1 MYTNSA
7 AIFRGD
13 IAGVVEQAKDWEV
26 GLIGTAVMPPLNVPV
41 RAGQY
46 PSFVLKEG
54 QLLKSDVKNRA
65 PYSAYARGT
74 RAFNQ
79 ETYTALEYGYE
90 EAVDDTVQ
98 LDVARFFDA
107 EVIAAKLAKRKLLL
121 AHELRVAAKIFDNST
136 FTATASGTAYTTAN
150 LATFDVGADVQEAL
164 DRMLSKG
171 ESTTNTKVVIPYPVW
186 TRLRASTKFQNR
198 LRGTG
203 LSSDTIL
210 NASTQAAAEVFGVS
224 EVLIGR
230 TSYDSAPEGV
240 AFAAAQAWVNTYIWV
255 GNVTEASA
263 GYLRR
268 WRWLHPQLVRV
279 WPGDRCQL
287 LPRRGDQVAT
297 SSALRTTPPRRWSTR
312 TPVSS
317 SRRSTANAGRD

>member
-13 IAGVVEQAKDWEV
+13 IAGVVEQAKDWES
-26 GLIGTAVMPPLNVPV
+26 GLIGTAVMPVLNVPV

-79 ETYTALEYGYE
+79 DTYTALEYGYE
-90 EAVDDTVQ
+90 EAVDDTVS

-121 AHELRVAAKIFDNST
+121 AHELRVAAAIFNTNNFTSTNS
-136 FTATASGTAYTTAN
+136 ATAYTTAN

-171 ESTTNTKVVIPYPVW
+171 ESTSNAKVVIPYPVW

-203 LSSDTIL
+203 LSTDTIL
-210 NASTQAAAEVFGVS
+210 NASTQAAAEVFGVA

-230 TSYDSAPEGV
+230 ASYDSAAEGV
-240 AFAAAQAWVNTYIWV
+240 AFSAANAWSNSYIWV
-255 GNVTEASA
+255 GNVTDASA
-263 GYLRR
+263 GFFGGGAGFTLNWSEYGPAIGVSTYRDESIKSNI
-268 WRWLHPQLVRV
+268 VRASHY
-279 WPGDRCQL
+279 
-287 LPRRGDQVAT
+287 VAEKVVN
-297 SSALRTTPPRRWSTR
+297 P
-312 TPVSS
+312 
-317 SRRSTANAGRD
+317 NAGQLIATQYA

>member
-13 IAGVVEQAKDWEV
+13 IAGVLEQAKDFEST
-26 GLIGTAVMPPLNVPV
+26 LIGTSVMPVLNVPV

-65 PYSAYARGT
+65 PYSTYARGT
-74 RAFNQ
+74 RSFNQ
-79 ETYTALEYGYE
+79 EVYTALEFGYE
-90 EAVDDTVQ
+90 EAVDDTVT

-107 EVIAAKLAKRKLLL
+107 ETVAAKLAKRKLLL
-121 AHELRVAAKIFDNST
+121 AHELRVAAKIFDSGT
-136 FTATASGTAYTTAN
+136 FTATNSGTAYTTAN
-150 LATFDVGADVQEAL
+150 IATFDVGADVQEAL
-164 DRMLSKG
+164 DRMLAKG
-171 ESTTNTKVVIPYPVW
+171 ESTSNAKVVIPYPVW

-224 EVLIGR
+224 EVLVGR
-230 TSYDSAPEGV
+230 ASYDSAPEGV
-240 AFAAAQAWVNTYIWV
+240 AFAAANVWANTYIWV
-255 GNVTEASA
+255 GNVTEASSGFFGGGA
-263 GYLRR
+263 GFTLNWSEYGPVIGVSTYRDESIKSNI
-268 WRWLHPQLVRV
+268 VRASHYTAEKV
-279 WPGDRCQL
+279 
-287 LPRRGDQVAT
+287 VN
-297 SSALRTTPPRRWSTR
+297 
-312 TPVSS
+312 
-317 SRRSTANAGRD
+317 ANAGQLITTQYS

>member
-13 IAGVVEQAKDWEV
+13 IAGVVEQAKDYEA
-26 GLIGTAVMPPLNVPV
+26 GLIGTQVMPILDVPV

-65 PYSAYARGT
+65 PYGSFARGT

-79 ETYTALEYGYE
+79 DTYTALEYGYE
-90 EAVDDTVQ
+90 EAVDDTVT

-121 AHELRVAAKIFDNST
+121 AHELRVAAKIFDNTT
-136 FTATASGTAYTTAN
+136 FTATNSGTAYTVAN
-150 LATFDVGADVQEAL
+150 LATFDAGADVQEAI
-164 DRMLSKG
+164 DRLLAKG
-171 ESTTNTKVVIPYPVW
+171 ESTSNLRVVIPYAVW
-186 TRLRASTKFQNR
+186 TRIRASTKFQNR
-198 LRGTG
+198 LRGAG
-203 LSSDTIL
+203 ISSDTIL

-230 TSYDSAPEGV
+230 ASYDTAPEGV
-240 AFAAAQAWVNTYIWV
+240 AFAAGNVWSNTLIWV
-255 GNVTEASA
+255 GSVTDASA
-263 GYLRR
+263 GFFGGGAGFTLNWSEYGPAIGVSTYREEAIKSNI
-268 WRWLHPQLVRV
+268 VRASQYTAEKV
-279 WPGDRCQL
+279 
-287 LPRRGDQVAT
+287 VN
-297 SSALRTTPPRRWSTR
+297 
-312 TPVSS
+312 
-317 SRRSTANAGRD
+317 ANAGQLISTQYS